1 SFDDGSRVVATGGG
15 FVVRN
20 SLFGPGSTGSALKG
34 HNLTLPS
41 AVHQTTFS
49 YTNEAVFDDSNVDL
63 SLRMCTFN
71 GNQIGV
77 QKIGGRLNLR
87 CNSFSNSD
95 WYAVIAGQYCWLN
108 MSSNHAAGYN
118 HFSGNTVNVLLEE
131 ASAIDLAKGYN
142 TLADFTD
149 MNLQGKLAG
158 RYCQSGSGA
167 IVTLD
172 ASRNAWTS
180 GSSPVAPNLAYIDL
194 STWNGCEIL
203 LTDNSPQTPSA
214 CGQFD
219 TGVIHPVKSLS
230 TQPVS
235 MISDK
240 EVSMFRDGEE
250 DPGEPIIY
258 SQDIDGL
265 NLSEALSLA
274 ASHCTAWNEDGD
286 DEMAVNLFHQ
296 ILTHPLDRS
305 NPEVRWKSKWGHRYM
320 KIALESLYQS
330 GYLSVADSSDSF
342 GYPAGLYVDVLN
354 AMTDTLITDSTY
366 TDQFYLEMDKAQ
378 FFRLTGNLDM
388 CEQLLLA
395 TDNCQLD
402 SLEQAHLN
410 FWLGRVQQEISMLED
425 LEDHIQNTETYAVD
439 STAFVDALSFVSN
452 QYYFG
457 AWIYGPNEVS
467 YAVCGEGGFKNEATA
482 SELQLYPNP
491 STGLVWLSVPE
502 AGEHALE
509 LLDNKGKAIML
520 QNVYLD
526 EGWFTYRL
534 PDSLANGTYLIR
546 VLSPGEV
553 YVSKL
558 VVLR

>member
-1 SFDDGSRVVATGGG
+1 
-15 FVVRN
+15 
-20 SLFGPGSTGSALKG
+20 
-34 HNLTLPS
+34 
-41 AVHQTTFS
+41 
-49 YTNEAVFDDSNVDL
+49 
-63 SLRMCTFN
+63 
-71 GNQIGV
+71 
-77 QKIGGRLNLR
+77 
-87 CNSFSNSD
+87 
-95 WYAVIAGQYCWLN
+95 
-108 MSSNHAAGYN
+108 
-118 HFSGNTVNVLLEE
+118 
-131 ASAIDLAKGYN
+131 
-142 TLADFTD
+142 
-149 MNLQGKLAG
+149 
-158 RYCQSGSGA
+158 
-167 IVTLD
+167 
-172 ASRNAWTS
+172 
-180 GSSPVAPNLAYIDL
+180 
-194 STWNGCEIL
+194 
-203 LTDNSPQTPSA
+203 
-214 CGQFD
+214 
-219 TGVIHPVKSLS
+219 
-230 TQPVS
+230 
-235 MISDK
+235 
-240 EVSMFRDGEE
+240 
-250 DPGEPIIY
+250 
-258 SQDIDGL
+258 
-265 NLSEALSLA
+265 
-274 ASHCTAWNEDGD
+274 
-286 DEMAVNLFHQ
+286 
-296 ILTHPLDRS
+296 
-305 NPEVRWKSKWGHRYM
+305 
-320 KIALESLYQS
+320 
-330 GYLSVADSSDSF
+330 
-342 GYPAGLYVDVLN
+342 LYVDVLN

-410 FWLGRVQQEISMLED
+410 FWLGRVQQEMSMLED
-425 LEDHIQNTETYAVD
+425 LEDHIQDAETYTID

-467 YAVCGEGGFKNEATA
+467 YAVCGEGGFKNKATA